1 VEHRVSVA
9 EVAARPTVVVPA
21 ATTWPAFPTLWK
33 GLLDEVW
40 ECLRASG
47 VHSGFPNVMLYLDDV
62 PHVEVGVEID
72 DRQCPLTER
81 VVRSALPA
89 GRVART
95 VHRGPYGELGWAHR
109 AVLEWCAV
117 QGHRPLGPRWE
128 VYGPHRADPAQ
139 LTTEVTYLLG

>member
-33 GLLDEVW
+33 GLLDEV
-40 ECLRASG
+40 
-47 VHSGFPNVMLYLDDV
+47 
-62 PHVEVGVEID
+62 
-72 DRQCPLTER
+72 CPLTER

-128 VYGPHRADPAQ
+128 VYGPHRADPAE
-139 LTTEVTYLLG
+139 LTTEVSYLLG